1 MKAGVVGIGRALPD
15 KVVTNADFEATLETT
30 DDWIIRRTGIRE
42 RYHLDPEDE
51 AGALATEAAR
61 EALEDAG
68 VDGAELDLVVVTT
81 ITPDFVTPGLAPRI
95 ADDLDAG
102 GTGAVDLNGAC
113 AGFVYALDYA
123 AALIESARA
132 QKVLVVS
139 CDILSRITDF
149 EDRSTAVLFG
159 DGAGAAVLT
168 AGDFPTGV
176 TRASLGSDFKPGELY
191 CPLGGNLTMNGRSVY
206 TNAVDRMAGAMRDV
220 LEREELTVD
229 DLDLF
234 VAHQANAR
242 ILTAA
247 AQQLGVPEDKL
258 VMNVDRVANTSSASI
273 PLALRDA
280 EIEGRLEPGMRVGLA
295 AFGAGYVWG
304 ATVIGFKEPDARP
317 GPRIQPGELADA
329 PSPTD
334 PGWPA

>member
-15 KVVTNADFEATLETT
+15 KVVTNADFEARGLETT
-30 DDWIIRRTGIRE
+30 DDWIVRRTGIRE
-42 RYHLDPEDE
+42 RHHLEPGDP

-61 EALEDAG
+61 EAIEDAG
-68 VDGAELDLVVVTT
+68 IEASLLDHVIVTT
-81 ITPDFVTPGLAPRI
+81 ITPDFVTPGLAPRV
-95 ADDLDAG
+95 ADDLGAG
-102 GTGAVDLNGAC
+102 ITGAVDLNGAC

-123 AALIESARA
+123 AALIEAERART
-132 QKVLVVS
+132 VLVVS

-159 DGAGAAVLT
+159 DGAGAAVLVG
-168 AGDFPTGV
+168 GDFPVGV
-176 TRASLGSDFKPGELY
+176 SKASLGSEYRADELY
-191 CPLGGNLTMNGRSVY
+191 APLGGCLTMNGRSVY
-206 TNAVDRMAGAMRDV
+206 TNAVDRMAEATRAV
-220 LEREELTVD
+220 LEREGLTVD

-242 ILTAA
+242 ILTAT
-247 AQQLGVPEDKL
+247 AQQLGVPEEKL

-280 EIEGRLEPGMRVGLA
+280 ETEGRLQPGMKIGLA

-304 ATVIGFKEPDARP
+304 ANVIGWKEDR
-317 GPRIQPGELADA
+317 L
-329 PSPTD
+329 
-334 PGWPA
+334 

>member
-15 KVVTNADFEATLETT
+15 KIVTNADFEARLETT
-30 DDWIIRRTGIRE
+30 DDWIVRRTGIRE
-42 RYHLDPEDE
+42 RHHLEPTEQ

-68 VDGAELDLVVVTT
+68 VDAAQLDQVIVTT
-81 ITPDFVTPGLAPRI
+81 ITPDFVTPGLAPRV

-102 GTGAVDLNGAC
+102 PTGAVDLNGAC

-123 AALIESARA
+123 AALIEAERA
-132 QKVLVVS
+132 KTVLVVS

-168 AGDFPTGV
+168 GGDFRLGV
-176 TRASLGSDFKPGELY
+176 AHAAVGSEYRADELY
-191 CPLGGNLTMNGRSVY
+191 APLGGNLTMNGRSVY
-206 TNAVDRMAGAMRDV
+206 TNAVDRMAEATRAV
-220 LEREELTVD
+220 LAREGLSVE

-242 ILTAA
+242 ILQATAA
-247 AQQLGVPEDKL
+247 ELGLPEEKL
-258 VMNVDRVANTSSASI
+258 VMNLDRVANTSSASI

-280 EIEGRLEPGMRVGLA
+280 EDEGRLEPGMRVGLA
-295 AFGAGYVWG
+295 AFGAGFVWG
-304 ATVIGFKEPDARP
+304 ATVIGWKE
-317 GPRIQPGELADA
+317 A
-329 PSPTD
+329 PE
-334 PGWPA
+334 